1 MQNYRSEQHKRVL
14 AEIKLL
20 FLIIS
25 EQSEEIFHNSALCTL
40 HFALCTLHFALCP
53 QFALC
58 TLLIPH
64 TRGTFNN
71 QFRLSVRAFYT

>member
-25 EQSEEIFHNSALCTL
+25 EQSEEIFLT
-40 HFALCTLHFALCP
+40 FALFPFPFAL
-53 QFALC
+53 
-58 TLLIPH
+58 I
-64 TRGTFNN
+64 
-71 QFRLSVRAFYT
+71 